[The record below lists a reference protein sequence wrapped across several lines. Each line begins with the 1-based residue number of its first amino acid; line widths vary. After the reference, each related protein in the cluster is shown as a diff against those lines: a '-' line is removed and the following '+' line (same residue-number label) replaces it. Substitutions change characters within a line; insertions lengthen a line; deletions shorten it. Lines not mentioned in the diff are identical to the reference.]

1 MTMKSKIKPI
11 LALMLAS
18 VFLFHSCMTILHGTS
33 QKIPMTSYPL
43 GAKII
48 VDGKEMGST
57 PLIINLKKKRNH
69 DIRIE
74 KEGYHS
80 FGIIITRKSR
90 LLESILLN
98 WLSYGAFI
106 GGIIAWE
113 LAKIIFPKEKIEDA
127 QTSLAIYW
135 IGAVAAVVIDSL
147 LGSSYSLSPKE
158 LEVTLSKIEDKSK
171 ANFILIDEEQ
181 LQNIKWIRVRSAS

>member
-1 MTMKSKIKPI
+1 MKSKTKSI

-18 VFLFHSCMTILHGTS
+18 AFLFQNCMTILHGTS

-98 WLSYGAFI
+98 GLSYGAFI

-127 QTSLAIYW
+127 QTSLAIYL
-135 IGAVAAVVIDSL
+135 IGGGAGAVVVDSL

-158 LEVTLSKIEDKSK
+158 LEVTLSKIEDRSK

-181 LQNIKWIRVRSAS
+181 LQNIKWIRIRSAS